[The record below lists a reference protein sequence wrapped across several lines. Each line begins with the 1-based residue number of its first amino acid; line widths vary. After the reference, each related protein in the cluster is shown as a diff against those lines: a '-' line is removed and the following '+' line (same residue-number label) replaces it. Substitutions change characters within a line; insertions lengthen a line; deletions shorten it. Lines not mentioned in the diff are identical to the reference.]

1 MDVKMSTEDKNEYKD
16 ESGMKVQK
24 QEEMNDVSI

>member
-1 MDVKMSTEDKNEYKD
+1 MSTQDENEYKD

-24 QEEMNDVSI
+24 WKEMNYVSVLLSL